1 MKWPVLNPQELAVS
15 KSIASSFSWRN
26 KIILKMKRQ
35 LHIFFTALMFY
46 TRIPCPKNIDHN
58 PDYLNKASRYF
69 PLIGWIVGGICF
81 GVYYLASIVFSVEIA
96 LIVSMIAG
104 ILTTGAFHEDGFAD
118 VCDGFGGGWTKEK
131 ILLIMKDSAIGAY
144 GAIGLVL
151 LFLLKFQTLYNLVSL
166 PQTCNLYCFAS
177 SLSLGSVTCILLLFI
192 SAHSVS
198 RLAAVSI
205 VFTHQYSREDAS
217 SKSKPIAQKFTWK
230 EVVGALF
237 FGLLPLLILSFFQ
250 WQLLLALMPVF
261 ITRFFLARYFQK
273 WIDGYTGDCLGATQQ
288 VCEVVFY
295 LSIIGIWKFI

>member
-1 MKWPVLNPQELAVS
+1 MKWLVLNLQVLVAL
-15 KSIASSFSWRN
+15 KSN
-26 KIILKMKRQ
+26 NKMKKQ

-69 PLIGWIVGGICF
+69 PLIGWIVGGISF
-81 GVYYLASIVFSVEIA
+81 LIYYLSVILFTNEIA
-96 LIVSMIAG
+96 VILAIIAG

-151 LFLLKFQTLYNLVSL
+151 LFLLKFEALFDLVSKSEIV
-166 PQTCNLYCFAS
+166 NLQS
-177 SLSLGSVTCILLLFI
+177 DIKNLLFFI

-198 RLAAVSI
+198 RLVAISI

-217 SKSKPIAQKFTWK
+217 SKSKPIAQNFTWK
-230 EVVGALF
+230 EVVGASF
-237 FGLLPLLILSFFQ
+237 FGLLPLLVLSFFQ
-250 WQLLLALMPVF
+250 WQLLLVLIPVF
-261 ITRFFLARYFQK
+261 IARFFLARYFQK

-295 LSIIGIWKFI
+295 LSIMGIWKFI

>member
-1 MKWPVLNPQELAVS
+1 
-15 KSIASSFSWRN
+15 
-26 KIILKMKRQ
+26 
-35 LHIFFTALMFY
+35 MFY

-81 GVYYLASIVFSVEIA
+81 IIYYLASFMFSVEIA
-96 LIVSMIAG
+96 LILSMITG

-151 LFLLKFQTLYNLVSL
+151 LFLLKFNALYSLIQTSEIVNLQS
-166 PQTCNLYCFAS
+166 TIKNLLF
-177 SLSLGSVTCILLLFI
+177 FI

-198 RLAAVSI
+198 RLSAISI
-205 VFTHQYSREDAS
+205 VFTHEYSREDAS

-230 EVVGALF
+230 EVVGAF
-237 FGLLPLLILSFFQ
+237 VFGLLPLAVLSFFQ
-250 WQLLLALMPVF
+250 WQLLLALVPVF
-261 ITRFFLARYFQK
+261 IARFFLARYFQK

-288 VCEVVFY
+288 VCEVIFY
-295 LSIIGIWKFI
+295 LSIIAIWKFI